1 MAAQKLHE
9 PDPTTTD
16 PPPND
21 APSTT
26 THPAYKLQPPRKVP
40 LASERLTLLPQ
51 MPLPPICH
59 LWCASFF
66 DPITIDAVPL
76 LSLGCSAAG
85 PLDRQGLRLR
95 LRLVLLV
102 TLLVGL
108 VSTRR
113 PLRHLWCAVS
123 DPSGAF

>member
-51 MPLPPICH
+51 MPLPP
-59 LWCASFF
+59 LVRVLAS
-66 DPITIDAVPL
+66 
-76 LSLGCSAAG
+76 
-85 PLDRQGLRLR
+85 
-95 LRLVLLV
+95 
-102 TLLVGL
+102 
-108 VSTRR
+108 STQL
-113 PLRHLWCAVS
+113 PLR
-123 DPSGAF
+123 PSHSCPLGALPRGLLTGKAFAFAFA